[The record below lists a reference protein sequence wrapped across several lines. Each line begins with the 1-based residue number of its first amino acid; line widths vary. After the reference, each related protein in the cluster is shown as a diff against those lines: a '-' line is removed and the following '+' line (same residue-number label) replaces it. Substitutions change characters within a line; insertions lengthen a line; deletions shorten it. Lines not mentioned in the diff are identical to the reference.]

1 MRILSYLIDH
11 YSPLLCKIVELK
23 RLTLRAAISIEM
35 YRRGRP
41 RGLELW
47 DSRGGGGGVRKKCFS
62 PPPKPFEIKRYRQM
76 FKIDLK
82 IILYQM
88 IIPIIH
94 ARSSFSI
101 DFYKRPS
108 RLTVQAKS
116 FFRIGLRA
124 EERMWNE
131 IHIILKNMFRKT
143 RLRDRL
149 SKLQS
154 HLSFRRSLSRFSW
167 NYEKNKNK
175 KNKIC
180 SESLKLPLASPNC
193 RCN

>member
-1 MRILSYLIDH
+1 MRILSYLIDY

-47 DSRGGGGGVRKKCFS
+47 DSGGGGVRTKFFS
-62 PPPKPFEIKRYRQM
+62 PPPKPFEIKRYRPM

-124 EERMWNE
+124 KERM
-131 IHIILKNMFRKT
+131 
-143 RLRDRL
+143 
-149 SKLQS
+149 
-154 HLSFRRSLSRFSW
+154 
-167 NYEKNKNK
+167 
-175 KNKIC
+175 
-180 SESLKLPLASPNC
+180 
-193 RCN
+193 

>member
-1 MRILSYLIDH
+1 
-11 YSPLLCKIVELK
+11 
-23 RLTLRAAISIEM
+23 
-35 YRRGRP
+35 
-41 RGLELW
+41 
-47 DSRGGGGGVRKKCFS
+47 
-62 PPPKPFEIKRYRQM
+62 
-76 FKIDLK
+76 
-82 IILYQM
+82 M

-94 ARSSFSI
+94 ARCSFSI

-116 FFRIGLRA
+116 FFRIGLQA

-131 IHIILKNMFRKT
+131 IHVILKNIFRKT

-167 NYEKNKNK
+167 NYEKKKIKKIKSAASLLNYPWLAQIVGVIKLSIVNKV
-175 KNKIC
+175 
-180 SESLKLPLASPNC
+180 SPPPFSS
-193 RCN
+193 